1 MRYIGAMVD
10 SITSAYTSMNQAQTA
25 QQAGTAV
32 LKQAMNVQEAQG
44 EGLMKL
50 LASSDSGSTQPM
62 QDAMLGQSVDTYA

>member
-1 MRYIGAMVD
+1 MVD

-44 EGLMKL
+44 QGPHEAPCKLGLRL
-50 LASSDSGSTQPM
+50 HTAGAGR
-62 QDAMLGQSVDTYA
+62 DARPER

>member
-1 MRYIGAMVD
+1 
-10 SITSAYTSMNQAQTA
+10 MNQAQTA

-50 LASSDSGSTQPM
+50 LASSDSGSTQPVK
-62 QDAMLGQSVDTYA
+62 DAMLGQSVDTYA

>member
-1 MRYIGAMVD
+1 MID
-10 SITSAYTSMNQAQTA
+10 SMTAAQTSMSQAQTA

-50 LASSDSGSTQPM
+50 LASSDSGGAHPV

>member
-1 MRYIGAMVD
+1 
-10 SITSAYTSMNQAQTA
+10 MNQAQTA

-50 LASSDSGSTQPM
+50 LASSDSGGTQPV